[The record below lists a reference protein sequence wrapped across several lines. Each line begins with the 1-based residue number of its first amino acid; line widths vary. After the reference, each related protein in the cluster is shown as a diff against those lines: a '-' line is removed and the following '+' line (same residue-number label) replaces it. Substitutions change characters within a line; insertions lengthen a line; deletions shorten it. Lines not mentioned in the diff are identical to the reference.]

1 MSTTKNDIIRRLQH
15 DILELQGFEKPS
27 PADAVDFGL
36 GPINT
41 SFPYQTFPTTAV
53 HEFITESQ
61 ETAAASAGFIAG
73 LAGHLMQKGG
83 ACIWISSNRLLNPSA
98 LIQFG
103 IPPEQVVFIDVRNQK
118 QVLWAV
124 EEALSSEGLAAVIG
138 EVKEIDFTASRRLQ
152 LAVEK
157 SRTTGFLVRDRPRDL
172 NANACVARWRIRPL
186 ASVSVDDFPGVG
198 FTRWSVELLRVKNG
212 HAGSWEME
220 WIAGRFQP
228 VLPEKAISIHER
240 PRKIV

>member
-1 MSTTKNDIIRRLQH
+1 MFTTKNDIIRRLQQ
-15 DILELQGFEKPS
+15 DILELQGFEKPA

-36 GPINT
+36 GPVIS
-41 SFPYQTFPTTAV
+41 SFPYQTFPIAAV
-53 HEFITESQ
+53 HEFLTESQ
-61 ETAAASAGFIAG
+61 ETAAASGGFIAG

-98 LIQFG
+98 LIHYG
-103 IPPEQVVFIDVRNQK
+103 IQPDQVIFIDVRNQK
-118 QVLWAV
+118 QVLWAI
-124 EEALSSEGLAAVIG
+124 EEALTSEGLAAVIG

-157 SRTTGFLVRDRPRDL
+157 SRTTGFLLRDRPRNL
-172 NANACVARWRIRPL
+172 NANACAARWRIRPL
-186 ASVSVDDFPGVG
+186 PSIAADDLPGVG

-212 HAGSWEME
+212 QPGNWEME

-228 VLPEKAISIHER
+228 VLPQKDFSIHER

>member
-1 MSTTKNDIIRRLQH
+1 MSATKNDIIRRLKQ

-36 GPINT
+36 GPINN

-53 HEFITESQ
+53 HELITDSH

-73 LAGHLMQKGG
+73 LAGTLMKKGG

-103 IPPEQVVFIDVRNQK
+103 IQPEQVVFIDVRNQK
-118 QVLWAV
+118 QALWAV
-124 EEALSSEGLAAVIG
+124 EEALASEGLAAVIG

-186 ASVSVDDFPGVG
+186 ASVSPDDLPGVG
-198 FTRWSVELLRVKNG
+198 FPRWSVELLRVKNG
-212 HAGSWEME
+212 HPGNWEME
-220 WIAGRFQP
+220 WVAGRFQP
-228 VLPEKAISIHER
+228 VLPDKAIFLHER